1 MSDAEGDEGLIALL
15 PEPVRPDLDPVAIDD
30 AVDGLL
36 ASELRAFPFLTEGL
50 TGRVLDVGAGSG
62 AAIPHV
68 ERHAAPDVT
77 VHCLDPGGFEL
88 HWARSRVAAHDVAV
102 HVERGRGES
111 LPYADDAFDAV
122 VCKEVLCAVDDPVA
136 TLSEL
141 RRVLRPAGELRYL
154 EHVRS
159 DGVAGR
165 VEDHVAPY
173 WREFSGCD
181 VDRPTDETLADS
193 EFEVLEQHRYTD
205 VGLCPPWTYVAGVAR
220 PA

>member
-1 MSDAEGDEGLIALL
+1 MSDSESDAGLIGLL
-15 PEPVRPDLDPVAIDD
+15 PEPVRPDPDPVALDD
-30 AVDGLL
+30 ATRRLL
-36 ASELRAFPFLTEGL
+36 GNELRAFPFLTEGL

-88 HWARSRVAAHDVAV
+88 HCARSRVADNDVDA
-102 HVERGRGES
+102 HVERGRGEA

-141 RRVLRPAGELRYL
+141 RRVLRPDGELRYL

-159 DGVAGR
+159 DGVAGL

-173 WREFSGCD
+173 WRGFSGCD
-181 VDRPTDETLADS
+181 VDRPTDETLATG
-193 EFEVLEQHRYTD
+193 EFAVLEQHRYTD
-205 VGLCPPWTYVAGVAR
+205 VGLFPPWTYVAGVAR